1 VAGGRLPRAS
11 GRSLKVVTPPTDSR
25 PMEVSR
31 TSTIAAPSAAAPVT
45 RSTRHRFLA
54 RPAAWVTAHPL
65 VALATIVLGSLLARL
80 AAAFAYATPSYFQD
94 EYVYSALARSIAHG
108 QVTIRGGS
116 ASFPAL
122 VDPLLTSLAWLQND
136 PEVAYRITQSI
147 HALAISLAA
156 VPVYLLGR
164 RLALPLRDT
173 LLAAAATVALPSF
186 VFSAYVTA
194 DALGV
199 TLALCAVLAGVVAIE
214 RPTARTQSAFLFLAV
229 VATLTRVQYVFLP
242 AAFIVAA
249 LVVERGNL
257 RSAARA
263 FRPTLIVLA
272 VLMALTLVAGPHR
285 LVGLYGGI
293 FEFHIDLTDIGRWV
307 AVNIFLLALATG
319 AVVLPGAIGGLV
331 GALGRRA
338 GRAERGF
345 AAFAI
350 VSLLALLLEAAIFS
364 ANGTHGFFERYL
376 MLAGPLLVLGLCLV
390 ARSARGRIFGIAA
403 GAVLLVALMR
413 LPLSGYAAEGGKRD
427 SPLLGGVFWLEDRF
441 GIGGGAQLVAFSAA
455 GLILC
460 SIVLLKVSKAVVP
473 ICLVIAIAAGAA
485 ASFAA
490 TSFDVARSHDARTT
504 FLPADP
510 SWVDH
515 ANLGPAT
522 MLLASGDNPPVA
534 STHLFWNTSLE
545 HVALLEG
552 GERIDS
558 FATGK
563 AVIAAD
569 GTVEVGG
576 VPVNGPVLVEE
587 YAAAAQLEHAR
598 LITRTTGTSLWLPV
612 SQARIASLTEGLY
625 LDGWLSYPSRIRVW
639 PSSLG
644 GTDTMRF
651 TLSLPANAP
660 TQTVEVK
667 GAGSRQ
673 SVVVPAGGETVVTL
687 DVDRSR
693 LTELRIT
700 CKSALQ
706 VGGNRVVCAQA
717 TVPVLTPPNSVSS

>member
-1 VAGGRLPRAS
+1 
-11 GRSLKVVTPPTDSR
+11 
-25 PMEVSR
+25 MQVSR
-31 TSTIAAPSAAAPVT
+31 TSTIAAPSAAATVT

-65 VALATIVLGSLLARL
+65 VALATIVLGSFVVRL
-80 AAAFAYATPSYFQD
+80 AAAFAYATPRYFQD
-94 EYVYSALARSIAHG
+94 EYVYAALARSIAHG
-108 QVTIRGGS
+108 HVTIRGGS

-122 VDPLLTSLAWLQND
+122 VDPLLTSVAWLQND
-136 PEVAYRITQSI
+136 PEVAYRITQGI

-199 TLALCAVLAGVVAIE
+199 TLALCAVLAGVVALE
-214 RPTARTQSAFLFLAV
+214 RPTARTQSVFLVLAV
-229 VATLTRVQYVFLP
+229 VATLTRIQYVFLP

-263 FRPTLIVLA
+263 FMPTLIVLA
-272 VLMALTLVAGPHR
+272 VLTTLTLLAGPHR
-285 LVGLYGGI
+285 LIGLYDGI
-293 FEFHIDLTDIGRWV
+293 FEFNIDLTDIGRWV
-307 AVNIFLLALATG
+307 VVNTFLLALATG

-345 AAFAI
+345 ATFAI

-376 MLAGPLLVLGLCLV
+376 MLAGPAAHPWALPRGPQCTRPDLRNGSRRRVARRGDAASALGLCGRGRQ
-390 ARSARGRIFGIAA
+390 ARLTAPRRRLLARGPARHRSGIAACRILRSRPDPLLDRSPQGLEGRRADLPRDRDRRRGRGVVCGSVLRRGACARRPHDVPAGRPELGRRRPPRPRHDAARRRRQSPGRLDPSLLEHHARARRAARGRRADR
-403 GAVLLVALMR
+403 LLRDRQGHDRRRRNGGRSTASPSPGRSSSRSTERR
-413 LPLSGYAAEGGKRD
+413 LSSSTPG
-427 SPLLGGVFWLEDRF
+427 
-441 GIGGGAQLVAFSAA
+441 
-455 GLILC
+455 
-460 SIVLLKVSKAVVP
+460 SI
-473 ICLVIAIAAGAA
+473 
-485 ASFAA
+485 
-490 TSFDVARSHDARTT
+490 ART
-504 FLPADP
+504 A
-510 SWVDH
+510 
-515 ANLGPAT
+515 
-522 MLLASGDNPPVA
+522 
-534 STHLFWNTSLE
+534 
-545 HVALLEG
+545 
-552 GERIDS
+552 
-558 FATGK
+558 
-563 AVIAAD
+563 
-569 GTVEVGG
+569 
-576 VPVNGPVLVEE
+576 
-587 YAAAAQLEHAR
+587 
-598 LITRTTGTSLWLPV
+598 GTSLWVPA

-639 PSSLG
+639 PSGRG
-644 GTDTMRF
+644 GTETMRF

-667 GAGSRQ
+667 GAGVQRSI
-673 SVVVPAGGETVVTL
+673 VVPAGGEAVVSL

-700 CKSALQ
+700 CKTALQ

-717 TVPVLTPPNSVSS
+717 TVPVLTTPNSVSS

>member
-1 VAGGRLPRAS
+1 
-11 GRSLKVVTPPTDSR
+11 
-25 PMEVSR
+25 M
-31 TSTIAAPSAAAPVT
+31 
-45 RSTRHRFLA
+45 
-54 RPAAWVTAHPL
+54 
-65 VALATIVLGSLLARL
+65 
-80 AAAFAYATPSYFQD
+80 
-94 EYVYSALARSIAHG
+94 
-108 QVTIRGGS
+108 
-116 ASFPAL
+116 
-122 VDPLLTSLAWLQND
+122 QND
-136 PEVAYRITQSI
+136 PEVAYRITQGI

-199 TLALCAVLAGVVAIE
+199 TLALCAVLAGVVALE
-214 RPTARTQSAFLFLAV
+214 RPTARTQSVFLVLAV

-242 AAFIVAA
+242 AAFVVAA

-272 VLMALTLVAGPHR
+272 VLTALTLLAGPHR
-285 LVGLYGGI
+285 LVGLYDGI
-293 FEFHIDLTDIGRWV
+293 FEFSIDLTDIGRWV
-307 AVNIFLLALATG
+307 VVNTFLLALATG

-345 AAFAI
+345 ATFAI

-376 MLAGPLLVLGLCLV
+376 MLAGPLLILGLCLV
-390 ARSARGRIFGIAA
+390 ARSARGRIFGMAA
-403 GAVLLVALMR
+403 GAVLLVAVMR

-427 SPLLGGVFWLEDRF
+427 SPLLGGVFWLEDRL
-441 GIGGGAQLVAFSAA
+441 GVGAGSQLVAFSAA

-473 ICLVIAIAAGAA
+473 ICLVIAIGAGAA
-485 ASFAA
+485 ASFAGA
-490 TSFDVARSHDARTT
+490 SYDVARAHDARSDV
-504 FLPADP
+504 PAGRPELGRPCRPRPRHDAARRRRQSPGRLDP
-510 SWVDH
+510 S
-515 ANLGPAT
+515 L
-522 MLLASGDNPPVA
+522 
-534 STHLFWNTSLE
+534 LE
-545 HVALLEG
+545 HLARARRAARGRRADRLLRYRQGHDRRRRNG
-552 GERIDS
+552 GRSTASPSPGRSSSRSMEPRLS
-558 FATGK
+558 SSTPGS
-563 AVIAAD
+563 IA
-569 GTVEVGG
+569 
-576 VPVNGPVLVEE
+576 
-587 YAAAAQLEHAR
+587 
-598 LITRTTGTSLWLPV
+598 RTTGTSLWVPA

-639 PSSLG
+639 PSGRG
-644 GTDTMRF
+644 GTETMRF

-667 GAGSRQ
+667 GAGVHR

-700 CKSALQ
+700 CKTALQ

-717 TVPVLTPPNSVSS
+717 TVPVLTTPNSVSS